1 MDLIESAA
9 AKREQAPQD
18 AHDQAVEH
26 DSFIADDIYVA
37 PNGDKFPVPLYEEL
51 DDDQQERFDAVQ
63 FMLNSCDHAPDVTV
77 RGYTE
82 ETVDDDGKVT
92 KRTYPERTM
101 PGGFKMPYQRGGK
114 LISPPANVQITG
126 ALLGDEQF
134 AKFKAAKGKSS
145 VFVKQ
150 FMELQNRIQER
161 EQSDPK
167 SADGSADVA
176 EVSD

>member
-26 DSFIADDIYVA
+26 DSFFADDIYVA
-37 PNGDKFPVPLYEEL
+37 PNGEQFPVPVYEEL
-51 DDDQQERFDAVQ
+51 DDDQQERLDAVQ
-63 FMLNSCDHAPDVTV
+63 HMLNSCDRFPDVTIP
-77 RGYTE
+77 GYTE

-92 KRTYPERTM
+92 RRIHPERTA
-101 PGGFKMPYQRGGK
+101 PGGYKMPYEKGGERV
-114 LISPPANVQITG
+114 SPPANVQLTE

-145 VFVKQ
+145 VFVKM
-150 FMELQNRIQER
+150 FMELQRRVQER

-167 SADGSADVA
+167 SEGGSADVA